1 MPIGW
6 QTGARRPIGVLSDHA
21 SRADLFANFERMR
34 REMDELFGDVF
45 DRTGLAPRKRG
56 GFSPAVDVFYEGDP
70 PRAVVQAELAGID
83 PDELTLEIDG
93 RELVLA
99 GHRRP
104 ADAEGRVYQQL
115 EIDFGPFRR
124 VIQLGADVV
133 ADAARATYR
142 DGMLRIELPLVRP
155 ESRTHSVPIEVDR
168 DQDVLEELMAAP
180 IEIADAG
187 RGAATSR
194 SARRAPCRGRCRSC
208 RCARRSRCPTR

>member
-1 MPIGW
+1 MPPE
-6 QTGARRPIGVLSDHA
+6 R
-21 SRADLFANFERMR
+21 DLFANFERMR

-104 ADAEGRVYQQL
+104 AETEGRVYQQL

-155 ESRTHSVPIEVDR
+155 ETRTRSVPIEVDR
-168 DQDVLEELMAAP
+168 DQDVLE
-180 IEIADAG
+180 G
-187 RGAATSR
+187 
-194 SARRAPCRGRCRSC
+194 
-208 RCARRSRCPTR
+208 